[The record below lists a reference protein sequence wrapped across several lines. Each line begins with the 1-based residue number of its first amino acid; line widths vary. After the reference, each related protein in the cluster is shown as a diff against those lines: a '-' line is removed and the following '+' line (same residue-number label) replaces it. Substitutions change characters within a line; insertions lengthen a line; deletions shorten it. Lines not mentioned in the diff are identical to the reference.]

1 MVQVRLDFISGASY
15 PVSVS
20 IADVY
25 GNNEFLLG
33 TISTGPVPPQIS
45 YNSVIP
51 AIFQTAPQIMLILR
65 DSSGC
70 QTFKILDC
78 TFGCAF
84 DITISLVT
92 CVLNISISESTCEIS
107 GITVEGTSCTV
118 MPMEV
123 SHT

>member
-84 DITISLVT
+84 NITVSLVT

-107 GITVEGTSCTV
+107 GITVEGESCTV
-118 MPMEV
+118 MPMAV
-123 SHT
+123 TSI